1 MDVVLT
7 GVSAGVLGTV
17 AMDLGNLLFA
27 RAGIISKIDMGMIGR
42 MAVGWTR
49 GRVRYRH
56 PSELQEIAAERT
68 YGYATHYTIGVAFA
82 VPYAVGWHAFVGG
95 SPSSAWAI
103 VYGIATTVASWF
115 FVYPSMGLGAFGR
128 RSPDGLKASLSPLA
142 NHLFFGLGMAGGIAL
157 A

>member
-49 GRVRYRH
+49 GRFRYRD
-56 PSELQEIAAERT
+56 PSELQEIAAEKA

-82 VPYAVGWHAFVGG
+82 VPYAVGWQVLIGG
-95 SPSSAWAI
+95 PSSPAWAI
-103 VYGIATTVASWF
+103 VYGVGTTAASWF
-115 FVYPSMGLGAFGR
+115 FVYPSMGLGAFGW
-128 RSPDGLKASLSPLA
+128 RSPDGLKASLSPLV
-142 NHLFFGLGMAGGIAL
+142 NHLFFGLGMAAGIAL